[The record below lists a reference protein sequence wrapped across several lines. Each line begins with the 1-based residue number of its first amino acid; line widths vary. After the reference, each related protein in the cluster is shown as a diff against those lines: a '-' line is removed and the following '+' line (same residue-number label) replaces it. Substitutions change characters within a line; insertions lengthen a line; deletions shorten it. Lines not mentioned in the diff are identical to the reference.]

1 MSFVKAALA
10 KLAQL
15 FRAGRPSPFVRVL
28 LALGLFWLCF
38 VHVLP
43 SLSSGLLIGKNA
55 IAYGWTPQMA
65 AEQTPLTRWDAR
77 WYHAIASNGYY
88 TAGPDKEGSVRFYP
102 LFPMMMAATKWLTG
116 FQLFWS
122 GTLVSAL
129 TLLGT
134 LVLLAKRAREETS
147 EEAGMA
153 TAEAL
158 LFFPSAFILASAYS
172 ESVTLFATVLA
183 VVLARRGRW
192 LGAGLAGAAAAM
204 GRVNGVLVVLPLL
217 ALAISAW
224 RADRRWKP
232 AVAVAFASLG
242 AAAYPAYLWG
252 KFGDPLLYFHTRPP
266 WWSQHPRFFVLFLW
280 DIAKAALD
288 MVSTGTVPKAVQTMN
303 ARVFPIHVAVLV
315 LMGWALWASVR
326 KRKWDDAAFMAGACL
341 FATSVGNL
349 DSMARYSLIYYPMY
363 LRLGETAAAHRTF
376 RLGLALVFLSTQAVL
391 LTMFVRWV
399 FVL

>member
-1 MSFVKAALA
+1 MSFVKAAFA
-10 KLAQL
+10 KLAQVL
-15 FRAGRPSPFVRVL
+15 RASRPSPMVRAL
-28 LALGLFWLCF
+28 LAVGLLWLCF
-38 VHVLP
+38 VHILP
-43 SLSSGLLIGKNA
+43 SLSSGHLIGKNA

-102 LFPMMMAATKWLTG
+102 LFPILMAGAKWLTG
-116 FQLFWS
+116 IQLFWA
-122 GTLVSAL
+122 GTIVSAL
-129 TLLGT
+129 ALLGS
-134 LVLLAKRAREETS
+134 LALLAKRAREENN
-147 EEAGMA
+147 EETGMA

-183 VVLARRGRW
+183 VVLARRGQW
-192 LGAGLAGAAAAM
+192 LWAGVAGAAAAL
-204 GRVNGVLVVLPLL
+204 GRVNGVLVVLPILVL
-217 ALAISAW
+217 AVSAW

-232 AVAVAFASLG
+232 AVAVAIASLG
-242 AAAYPAYLWG
+242 AAAYPAYLWW

-266 WWSQHPRFFVLFLW
+266 WWAQHPRFFVLFLW
-280 DIAKAALD
+280 DIAKAALA
-288 MVSTGTVPKAVQTMN
+288 MISTGTVPKTVQTMT
-303 ARVFPIHVAVLV
+303 AKMFPFHLAVLA
-315 LMGWALWASVR
+315 LMSWALVASVR

-341 FATSVGNL
+341 FATSVGSL
-349 DSMARYSLIYYPMY
+349 DSLARHSLIYYPMY

-376 RLGLALVFLSTQAVL
+376 RLGLTLVCLSTQAVL

>member
-1 MSFVKAALA
+1 MPTLKGAFA
-10 KLAQL
+10 KLLQL
-15 FRAGRPSPFVRVL
+15 ARAVRPSPAVL
-28 LALGLFWLCF
+28 SLIAIGLFWLCF
-38 VHVLP
+38 VHIVP
-43 SLSSGLLIGKNA
+43 SMSSGQLVNKKAL
-55 IAYGWTPQMA
+55 AYGWTPQMA

-77 WYHAIASNGYY
+77 WYHAIASNGYF

-102 LFPMMMAATKWLTG
+102 LFPVLMAATQWLTRVS
-116 FQLFWS
+116 LFWS

-129 TLLGT
+129 ALLGT

-147 EEAGMA
+147 EEAGLA

-172 ESVTLFATVLA
+172 ESVCLFATVLA
-183 VVLARRGRW
+183 VVLARRGQW

-204 GRVNGVLVVLPLL
+204 GRVNGVLVLLPLL
-217 ALAISAW
+217 VLAITAW

-232 AVAVAFASLG
+232 AFALAIATLG
-242 AAAYPAYLWG
+242 AAAFPAYLWW

-266 WWSQHPRFFVLFLW
+266 WWAQHPSFFVLFLW
-280 DIAKAALD
+280 DIAKAVL
-288 MVSTGTVPKAVQTMN
+288 SIITTGTVPAAVQTMP
-303 ARVFPIHVAVLV
+303 AKVFPVNLGVLV
-315 LMGWALWASVR
+315 LMVWALVASVR
-326 KRKWDDAAFMAGACL
+326 KRKWDDASFMAGACL

-349 DSMARYSLIYYPMY
+349 DSLARHSLIYFPMY

-376 RLGLALVFLSTQAVL
+376 RLGMSLVFLSTQAVL
-391 LTMFVRWV
+391 LTLFVRWV